1 MSEIVT
7 FKGLVTSS
15 TTGSELDE
23 TRVANFLIMVGDR
36 VRKARSRMG
45 ISRRV
50 LSEKSGV
57 SQRYLAQL
65 ETGQG
70 NISIGLLLRIADAL
84 DFGVEWLVGHDDPW
98 SSDISKASYLLQ
110 TATKK
115 QRQQVFEIL
124 EPTKA
129 DQNKASRIAL
139 IGLRGAGK
147 STLGKLAA
155 QQLQFPFL
163 ELNDEIE
170 ESGGM
175 PVTEVF
181 ALYGQEGYRLLEH
194 QALER
199 TAATHSSVVLAIAG
213 GIAAQPD
220 TFNYLLGNYH
230 TIWLRAEPEE
240 HMQRVLAQG
249 DERPMGGSPNAMN
262 ELRKILT
269 NREEQYCRADVKVD
283 TSNATVKQSLDAL
296 VSAIRDRVFFSG

>member
-7 FKGLVTSS
+7 FKGLVTSP
-15 TTGSELDE
+15 TAGSELDDTE
-23 TRVANFLIMVGDR
+23 VTNFLIMVGDR

-45 ISRRV
+45 ISRRI

-84 DFGVEWLVGHDDPW
+84 DFGIEWLVGQDDPW
-98 SSDISKASYLLQ
+98 SSEIARASYLLQ

-115 QRQQVFEIL
+115 QRQQVFEVL
-124 EPTKA
+124 EPARA
-129 DQNKASRIAL
+129 DQNKANRIAL

-147 STLGKLAA
+147 STLGELAA
-155 QQLQFPFL
+155 QQLQIPFL

-175 PVTEVF
+175 SVNEVI

-194 QALER
+194 QAVER
-199 TAATHSSVVLAIAG
+199 IVATHSSVILAIAG

-230 TIWLRAEPEE
+230 TIWLRAEPED
-240 HMQRVLAQG
+240 HMQRVRAQG
-249 DERPMGGSPNAMN
+249 DERPMAGSPNAMN

-269 NREEQYCRADVKVD
+269 NREEQYRRADAKVD
-283 TSNATVKQSLDAL
+283 TSNATVEQSLAAL
-296 VSAIRDRVFFSG
+296 TDTIRDRAF